1 MNDELARPP
10 QNTVLGELEA
20 VVLASL
26 WESGQLSTPQVFD
39 HVGVPR
45 GLAYTT
51 ILTILQRLHRKG
63 LVTRQAAGKSH
74 LYAPA
79 LSREQFSE
87 RRAEALAAALVKL
100 GSAGV
105 SAFLSEASRL
115 DPDFLDDLR
124 ARLEEAES

>member
-1 MNDELARPP
+1 MNEDLAPV
-10 QNTVLGELEA
+10 QNTALGDLEA
-20 VVLASL
+20 AVLASL
-26 WESGQLSTPQVFD
+26 WESGPLTTPQVFD
-39 HVGVPR
+39 QIGVPR

-74 LYAPA
+74 VYAPA

-87 RRAEALAAALVKL
+87 RRAEVLAAAMVKL

-105 SAFLSEASRL
+105 SAFLSEAGRL
-115 DPDFLDDLR
+115 DPEFLEELR
-124 ARLEEAES
+124 AHLKDADR